1 MLPVFQ
7 AELQKH
13 AIDGI
18 LSLPDAWMRQ
28 YISYFLKK
36 KLVNFSNTKKDELKV
51 IMSPLLERHYELMQK
66 TADLVADMSTGDAAT
81 PSEDSVEEV

>member
-18 LSLPDAWMRQ
+18 LSLPDVWMQQ
-28 YISYFLKK
+28 YIRYFFKKQAVNLLK
-36 KLVNFSNTKKDELKV
+36 TKKAELKV
-51 IMSPLLERHYELMQK
+51 LLYPLLEQHHALMQK
-66 TADLVADMSTGDAAT
+66 AADLVSDMSTGDAAT
-81 PSEDSVEEV
+81 PSEDSVKEV